1 MPNKES
7 HQTGATLIELI
18 ITIVI
23 ISIALTGILSIVNLT
38 TSHSADPM
46 VQQQSIAIAES
57 YLEEILLLP
66 IIDPDGSNA
75 GETRATFD
83 NMDDYNGLIDSGA
96 RNQAGSAISG
106 LDIYNVSVTVNDEV
120 VSGVNMKVV
129 TVVVD
134 RAGIGSIRLTG
145 YRADY

>member
-1 MPNKES
+1 MPNKKS
-7 HQTGATLIELI
+7 PQTGATLIELI

-38 TSHSADPM
+38 SSHSADPM

-66 IIDPDGSNA
+66 VIDPDGSNT

-83 NMDDYNGLIDSGA
+83 NVDDYNGLADTGA
-96 RNQAGSAISG
+96 QNQAGSAISG
-106 LDIYNVSVTVNDEV
+106 LGIYNISVTINDEV
-120 VSGVNMKVV
+120 VSAINMKAI
-129 TVVVD
+129 TVQVD
-134 RAGIGSIRLTG
+134 RAGIGSISLTA